1 MENFYVK
8 LEFLTRTLKVWSC
21 KLCNNK
27 YMIASP
33 QKTTAEIFIII
44 AVVVFNLLSRTVLF
58 INRK

>member
-1 MENFYVK
+1 
-8 LEFLTRTLKVWSC
+8 
-21 KLCNNK
+21 
-27 YMIASP
+27 MIASP